1 MISNISVGA
10 ARVGLT
16 RAARSLSLHSV
27 RVGVHMLACMPAYIW
42 RRDPRALLVKVKD
55 TGDRICTPR
64 FDPILFDQP
73 VFIVVYFSS
82 ILGFCLTPIPT
93 LCMS

>member
-16 RAARSLSLHSV
+16 RAALIFIRCVLVSICIH
-27 RVGVHMLACMPAYIW
+27 ACYIFAG
-42 RRDPRALLVKVKD
+42 RHPRALLVKVKD
-55 TGDRICTPR
+55 TGIVSATPI